1 MLLGAF
7 LLLLSAALFGVRG
20 AAAAVGRTR
29 PLCQE
34 NSPLCT
40 EVADSLSYDGK
51 YTGHDEPALLFYSN
65 TPGSGHSNLYRLTLP
80 KDPPTLPVQNGTRGT
95 FNFQLR
101 PAFSNCAPPFGSAW
115 RCVMINRRRIPVDRV
130 SVPPCRAHL
139 TAIATSTRARPP
151 QTRIISASIQ
161 GRRLWKCSSIRRAGS
176 PGLQVSVAIPR
187 SGALRS
193 TLTASL

>member
-1 MLLGAF
+1 MHRNFTGVTLFMLLGAF

-101 PAFSNCAPPFGSAW
+101 PAFWFGMAMCDDQSAPNPGGS
-115 RCVMINRRRIPVDRV
+115 
-130 SVPPCRAHL
+130 SVGPTVPC
-139 TAIATSTRARPP
+139 TPD
-151 QTRIISASIQ
+151 
-161 GRRLWKCSSIRRAGS
+161 
-176 PGLQVSVAIPR
+176 
-187 SGALRS
+187 
-193 TLTASL
+193 